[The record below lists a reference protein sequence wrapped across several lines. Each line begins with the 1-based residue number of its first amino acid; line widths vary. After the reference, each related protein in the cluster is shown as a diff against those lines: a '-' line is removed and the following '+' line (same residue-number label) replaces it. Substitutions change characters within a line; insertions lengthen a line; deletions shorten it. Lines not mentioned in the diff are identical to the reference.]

1 MNRLK
6 DKRRRRTK
14 RKFRVRKK
22 ISGSAATPRVT
33 VYKSNRFTYIQAVD
47 DRVGH
52 TLVSASNREKGLAG
66 IKNTTEGMAKLGQEF
81 GKRLVEKNVKMAVF
95 DRNGYLYHG
104 RVKALADGIRKSGI
118 QV

>member
-6 DKRRRRTK
+6 DKRRRRAK

-22 ISGSAATPRVT
+22 LSGNAATPRIT
-33 VYKSNRFTYIQAVD
+33 VYRSNRFTYVQAVD
-47 DRVGH
+47 DGVGH
-52 TLVSASNREKGLAG
+52 TLVSASNREKSLAD
-66 IKNTTEGMAKLGQEF
+66 IKNTTEGMSKLGEEF
-81 GKRLVEKNVKMAVF
+81 GKRLAEKNVKTAVF
-95 DRNGYLYHG
+95 DRNGYLYHC